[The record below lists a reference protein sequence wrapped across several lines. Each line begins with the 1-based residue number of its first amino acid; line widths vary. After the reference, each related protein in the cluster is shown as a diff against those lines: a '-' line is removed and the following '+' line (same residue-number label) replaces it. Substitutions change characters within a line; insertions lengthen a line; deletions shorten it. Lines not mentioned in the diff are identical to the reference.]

1 MSLERVRNFLEVL
14 GGARPPPESL
24 ATRPFFHLLLGALWF
39 AMFLTT
45 LAFIGR
51 ATKFIYVDF

>member
-1 MSLERVRNFLEVL
+1 MSFESVRNFLEVL
-14 GGARPPPESL
+14 GGARPPPERL
-24 ATRPFFHLLLGALWF
+24 ASQPLFHLFLGVLWF